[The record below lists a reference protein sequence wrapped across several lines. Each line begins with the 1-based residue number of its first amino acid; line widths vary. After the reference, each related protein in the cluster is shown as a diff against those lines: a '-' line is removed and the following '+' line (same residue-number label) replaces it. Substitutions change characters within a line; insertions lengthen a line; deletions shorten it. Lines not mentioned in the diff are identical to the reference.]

1 MKRLFLN
8 LWFSTQTAIQYQGL
22 HHLISEL
29 FVVVEG
35 GIEAELMLLLVGNP
49 KTSRGRKS
57 AAKLFVE
64 LSVEKFCPI
73 LKVS

>member
-1 MKRLFLN
+1 MKRFLN
-8 LWFSTQTAIQYQGL
+8 QWCLHTLAVIQGL
-22 HHLISEL
+22 CHLLHEPL
-29 FVVVEG
+29 VVVDG
-35 GIEAELMLLLVGNP
+35 GVEAELVPLLVSNP
-49 KTSRGRKS
+49 KTSRGGKS